1 MQLKKLEASRRSV
14 RSDVDFVLT
23 FEEVMG
29 MFEAKGI
36 SFDDIKAGDPLHHA
50 SGDGRKLCCC
60 GWCCNAVVNAIHQY

>member
-1 MQLKKLEASRRSV
+1 MQLKNLRQAAEV
-14 RSDVDFVLT
+14 CESDVDFVLT

-36 SFDDIKAGDPLHHA
+36 SFDDIKAGEPLHHA

-60 GWCCNAVVNAIHQY
+60 GWCCKMQL